1 MCKMSTGVAAL
12 FIAGLVGLACSDQT
26 GLNPSGSGAG
36 SGEKGGQ
43 AGSAVGGRTAGGSGG
58 TIGTGGVVAGG
69 PSGTG
74 GCPLLYCPAIACPGG
89 NQPTPQP
96 CGCPICGPN
105 PAGAAGG
112 GAGGAIGTGGTTPTG
127 GTTGTGGCPLIACPA
142 IACLGDY
149 QPNPDPCGCPIC
161 ATDGGTATDGGKK
174 DAASICPPINCPM
187 LDCVGGTHPSPDPC
201 GCPLCGPAPDA
212 GVAKDAG
219 RADTKPICLPVACPA
234 IACVGGTHPNPDPC
248 GCPLCGPTPDA
259 GVAKDAG
266 PPTACPMLA
275 SLNSTDATQVN
286 YSAARALVQCTDTG
300 GTSSVCVS
308 NDITTCPGSAL
319 GAGVSCRD
327 LCAANQYGLA
337 YGGVGP
343 LAAPPSIEPPAG
355 CGPGMYT
362 PGGVAFYCCP
372 CGT

>member
-187 LDCVGGTHPSPDPC
+187 LDCVGGTHP
-201 GCPLCGPAPDA
+201 
-212 GVAKDAG
+212 
-219 RADTKPICLPVACPA
+219 
-234 IACVGGTHPNPDPC
+234 NPDPC